1 MHPPKFLRTH
11 LLSQWPEC
19 SLEIGCR
26 RCETRTMTIAV
37 KGLMRWYGNRS
48 FADILDRLRCKYRR
62 RRATTVRLHAARAD
76 EVAPNAL
83 TSWCLQI
90 ISETVP

>member
-1 MHPPKFLRTH
+1 MHPPRFLRTH

-48 FADILDRLRCKYRR
+48 FADILDRLRCKYCRR
-62 RRATTVRLHAARAD
+62 RPTTVRLHAMRGNDAVSD
-76 EVAPNAL
+76 AL
-83 TSWCLQI
+83 TSWSLQI
-90 ISETVP
+90 VSETVE